1 MKPRQSSRQ
10 LFAAGRIPARR
21 STLGVQGRCSCGDR
35 EGVRRLGEAVPTCQR
50 CRDNGR
56 TGGAA

>member
-21 STLGVQGRCSCGDR
+21 STLGVQGRCACGER
-35 EGVRRLGEAVPTCQR
+35 EGVRRLGEAMATCHR
-50 CRDNGR
+50 CRENGAE
-56 TGGAA
+56 GGAS